1 MSDPIVQFFFKNP
14 IGDGG
19 TFCGVSDLVDKY
31 GLVPMEVMPETY
43 SAENTSRM
51 ARLVSSKLREYGL
64 ELRKMVAGKKS
75 ASAIKARKTE
85 MLGNIYNILVLSL
98 GEPVKTFEYAFKDKD
113 GKQVGKPVEQMHRE
127 DKIKFVRY
135 LDQKGAFLI
144 TKAAERIY
152 EYLGVSR
159 FTLYNYLDI
168 VRKETNAGAPPQ
180 EESTS

>member
-1 MSDPIVQFFFKNP
+1 MRQYLRQYNQYQRAGRSPGRNRHGPRRSRPARSPAHEPEFFAN
-14 IGDGG
+14 D
-19 TFCGVSDLVDKY
+19 VSQLLDYLI
-31 GLVPMEVMPETY
+31 
-43 SAENTSRM
+43 AE
-51 ARLVSSKLREYGL
+51 A
-64 ELRKMVAGKKS
+64 
-75 ASAIKARKTE
+75 
-85 MLGNIYNILVLSL
+85 
-98 GEPVKTFEYAFKDKD
+98 

>member
-1 MSDPIVQFFFKNP
+1 MCIRDSYRI
-14 IGDGG
+14 
-19 TFCGVSDLVDKY
+19 
-31 GLVPMEVMPETY
+31 
-43 SAENTSRM
+43 AE
-51 ARLVSSKLREYGL
+51 A
-64 ELRKMVAGKKS
+64 
-75 ASAIKARKTE
+75 
-85 MLGNIYNILVLSL
+85 
-98 GEPVKTFEYAFKDKD
+98 